1 MNKLRYNE
9 LMRGTA
15 SLTQDEVTQ
24 GWHFCPDWDFLLIGP
39 EDEVTQGWHFCPDW
53 DFLLIGPDS
62 PEMECCTQRRTYE
75 IRRQENLSSEKGRW

>member
-39 EDEVTQGWHFCPDW
+39 G
-53 DFLLIGPDS
+53 
-62 PEMECCTQRRTYE
+62 RTYE

>member
-15 SLTQDEVTQ
+15 SLTQ
-24 GWHFCPDWDFLLIGP
+24 
-39 EDEVTQGWHFCPDW
+39 DEVTQGWHFCPDW